1 MHVDSNCIQVLA
13 PSEEAAVLPANY
25 LSGEHLCHV
34 SRDVALVLS
43 LFMDTPPM
51 YTNDLNEYG
60 VDFYFKCVLLEDSN
74 HREDGFRIKIIVRYF
89 IVDSNFIVRYSDVR
103 CSLLICRTKD
113 VCRSDNPCERSFIE
127 VERGCCI
134 MPIVDVKLLSNI
146 KYVCYFLI
154 VWNIFIFFRNLAPC
168 QPPSSTE
175 SLCPLMGELQLLDL
189 CVLNPMNSALH
200 VFSNF
205 FDYGVG
211 ISNID

>member
-1 MHVDSNCIQVLA
+1 MCGSDS
-13 PSEEAAVLPANY
+13 
-25 LSGEHLCHV
+25 
-34 SRDVALVLS
+34 
-43 LFMDTPPM
+43 
-51 YTNDLNEYG
+51 
-60 VDFYFKCVLLEDSN
+60 
-74 HREDGFRIKIIVRYF
+74 
-89 IVDSNFIVRYSDVR
+89 
-103 CSLLICRTKD
+103 
-113 VCRSDNPCERSFIE
+113 PCERSFIE

-134 MPIVDVKLLSNI
+134 MSIVDVKLLSNI

-168 QPPSSTE
+168 QPPSSKE

-200 VFSNF
+200 VFSSF